1 MCQHCQQEIFNFYIY
16 DLKHKSNNLN
26 YNNHCDKNII
36 IKYDNKDNIMDYL
49 NQNEGEFI
57 CINCA
62 HDKKFFCEEKNII
75 FFKYTKEDL
84 NNFISTINL
93 KINSSRNKDKKEL
106 ISINFNAKILD
117 REFEKNKNDIL
128 NKEIKADKYL
138 NIIGKTKKN
147 NNDEINNID
156 PLNPSNFQND
166 FQNKDIYEKLNLDND
181 YQMNIP
187 YDLKEPKLMNS
198 KQSQKNNMDVNLIP
212 F

>member
-1 MCQHCQQEIFNFYIY
+1 M
-16 DLKHKSNNLN
+16 
-26 YNNHCDKNII
+26 
-36 IKYDNKDNIMDYL
+36 
-49 NQNEGEFI
+49 
-57 CINCA
+57 
-62 HDKKFFCEEKNII
+62 
-75 FFKYTKEDL
+75 

-106 ISINFNAKILD
+106 ISINFNVKILD

-128 NKEIKADKYL
+128 NKEIKVDKYP

>member
-1 MCQHCQQEIFNFYIY
+1 MI
-16 DLKHKSNNLN
+16 KNLF
-26 YNNHCDKNII
+26 
-36 IKYDNKDNIMDYL
+36 IK
-49 NQNEGEFI
+49 
-57 CINCA
+57 
-62 HDKKFFCEEKNII
+62 KKIL

-84 NNFISTINL
+84 NNSISTINL
-93 KINSSRNKDKKEL
+93 KINSSRNKEKKEL
-106 ISINFNAKILD
+106 ISINFNEKILD
-117 REFEKNKNDIL
+117 REFEKNKNDTL
-128 NKEIKADKYL
+128 NKEIKVDKYL

-166 FQNKDIYEKLNLDND
+166 FQNKDIYEKLNLDYD